1 VSFDVHKV
9 REDFPILGSKVYG
22 KPLVYLDNA
31 ATTQK
36 PQQVIDC
43 VNEYMS
49 RHNSSIHRG
58 VHYLSEIITEEYEN
72 ARKKVR
78 EYIHAR
84 HSHEIVFTSCATG
97 SVNSIAFSFG
107 ERYISEGDEIIISA
121 MEHHSNIV
129 PWQMLCQRKQAIL
142 KVIPITDDGDLI
154 IDEFEKLITQ
164 KTKLLALTQIS
175 NVLGTINPVE
185 KMITVAHRYNIP
197 VLIDAAQSV
206 QHIPIDVE
214 KMDCDFL
221 VFSGHKMYGPTGIG
235 VLYGKEKWLEEIPPY
250 QGGGDMVDV
259 VTFEKTTYNQLPLKF
274 EAGTANFIGA
284 IGLGAAID
292 YISSL
297 GLDSIEKYEHELL
310 EYATGKILELGE
322 IKIYGN
328 SKQKSSVISFLIDK
342 VHQLDAGMIMDKM
355 GVAVRTGTHCA
366 QPLMHRYGIEG
377 NIRASF
383 AFYNTREEIDLL
395 CLSLQKVK
403 EMFG

>member
-84 HSHEIVFTSCATG
+84 HSHEIVFTSGATG